1 MRRRT
6 FFAAL
11 PASALLAG
19 KAMAEPTVYPGVD
32 NGDRI
37 IRPASAPPPVA
48 AVEEAPAAEPAIGP
62 DPDPA
67 PPVAEAPEPAPVD
80 RLAPIL
86 DRFHVRAE
94 LFHTGPLCGLHVFD
108 AVPGRAF
115 LHVLRRGTMEVEHQ
129 GDHGLV
135 RTALAEPTLLLF
147 PRPVHHVFRNA
158 PVDGSDFT
166 CATLDFDGGA
176 HNPIVQSLPSLL
188 AVPLADVEGLGPT
201 LDLLFAE
208 ADRVRCGSRL
218 LAGRLFEVLL
228 VQLLR
233 WALDN
238 PARSG
243 VHHGTLAGLSHP
255 RLAKALSA
263 LHARPGEPWPL
274 ERLAAQAGM
283 SRSAFAAAFKHAVGT
298 TPAAYRQHFAHRTA

>member
-1 MRRRT
+1 MK
-6 FFAAL
+6 
-11 PASALLAG
+11 PADSSN
-19 KAMAEPTVYPGVD
+19 P
-32 NGDRI
+32 
-37 IRPASAPPPVA
+37 
-48 AVEEAPAAEPAIGP
+48 EAPG
-62 DPDPA
+62 
-67 PPVAEAPEPAPVD
+67 PAPVD

-86 DRFHVRAE
+86 DRFHIRAQ

-147 PRPVHHVFRNA
+147 RRPVHHVFRNV

-166 CATLDFDGGA
+166 CATLDFDGGER
-176 HNPIVQSLPSLL
+176 NPIVQSLPALL
-188 AVPLADVEGLGPT
+188 AVPLAAVEGLGPT

-228 VQLLR
+228 VQVLR
-233 WALDN
+233 WALDH
-238 PARSG
+238 PAQSG
-243 VHHGTLAGLSHP
+243 VHHGTLAGLSRP
-255 RLAKALSA
+255 QLAKALSA
-263 LHARPGEPWPL
+263 VHARPGEPWPL

-298 TPAAYRQHFAHRTA
+298 TPAAYVLDWRLGLAAARLREGRAVKQVAHELGFAGAGALLKGFRRRYGVSPRGAGRDRGARPNG

>member
-1 MRRRT
+1 MKPVDSSRPET
-6 FFAAL
+6 
-11 PASALLAG
+11 P
-19 KAMAEPTVYPGVD
+19 EPT
-32 NGDRI
+32 
-37 IRPASAPPPVA
+37 
-48 AVEEAPAAEPAIGP
+48 
-62 DPDPA
+62 
-67 PPVAEAPEPAPVD
+67 PVD

-86 DRFHVRAE
+86 DRFHVRAQ

-158 PVDGSDFT
+158 PVDGPDFT

-176 HNPIVQSLPSLL
+176 HNPIVQSLPALL

-255 RLAKALSA
+255 QLAKALSA

-283 SRSAFAAAFKHAVGT
+283 SRSAFAATFKHTVGT
-298 TPAAYRQHFAHRTA
+298 TPAAYVLDWRLGLAATRLREGRAVKQVAHELGFARAGALSKGFRRRYGVSPVGWRS

>member
-1 MRRRT
+1 MK
-6 FFAAL
+6 
-11 PASALLAG
+11 PADSST
-19 KAMAEPTVYPGVD
+19 P
-32 NGDRI
+32 
-37 IRPASAPPPVA
+37 
-48 AVEEAPAAEPAIGP
+48 
-62 DPDPA
+62 
-67 PPVAEAPEPAPVD
+67 EAPEPAPVD

-86 DRFHVRAE
+86 DRFHVRAQ

-147 PRPVHHVFRNA
+147 ARPVHHVFRNA
-158 PVDGSDFT
+158 PVDGPDFT
-166 CATLDFDGGA
+166 CATLDFDGGER
-176 HNPIVQSLPSLL
+176 NPIVQSLPDLL
-188 AVPLADVEGLGPT
+188 AVPLAAVEGLGPT

-228 VQLLR
+228 VQVLR
-233 WALDN
+233 WALDH
-238 PARSG
+238 PAQSG

-255 RLAKALSA
+255 QLARALSA

-298 TPAAYRQHFAHRTA
+298 TPAAYVLDWRLGLAATRLREGRAVKQVAHELGFAGAGALSKGFRRRYGVSPRDWGTGA